1 MQNHTAMVHLEYKT
15 TNPYS
20 ARYTIGTL
28 TTPLCVRSTY
38 VMATAYSTRQPQTA
52 LPNLYDLTG
61 QRFEHLVVQSYAYSK
76 DENRCWNCLCDC
88 GNTTVVTTEWLRKK
102 KGFPACCGCLYP
114 KKVLVGNRYDRLV
127 VLELLTGRKARC
139 LCDCGKETLVF
150 RNNLPRGNTGSCGCW
165 HIERFTHIKHQ
176 MVKTREY
183 RSWTMMKNRCLS
195 PMTPGY
201 RHYGARGIRAASGGK
216 TI

>member
-15 TNPYS
+15 ANPYS

-88 GNTTVVTTEWLRKK
+88 GNTTVVTTEWLRRRKA
-102 KGFPACCGCLYP
+102 FQHVVAVSIPESSRRHRDY
-114 KKVLVGNRYDRLV
+114 RFV
-127 VLELLTGRKARC
+127 VLELLPGRKARC

-150 RNNLPRGNTGSCGCW
+150 RTISLVAIQVRVAVCILRLYAYKASDGEDARVSLMD
-165 HIERFTHIKHQ
+165 HDEK
-176 MVKTREY
+176 
-183 RSWTMMKNRCLS
+183 SLS
-195 PMTPGY
+195 E
-201 RHYGARGIRAASGGK
+201 S
-216 TI
+216 